1 MLTYINYVCFNVM
14 KNISKNK
21 IKQIKMISF
30 YVICSIILFIL
41 LGNEV
46 TRYFTPLS
54 FVIIL
59 TTILFTCIAF
69 YFVKRRNK
77 DKVFYKDIFDFRS
90 FNYTFLRIK
99 IFDVLA
105 QQLLVI
111 LLVYIG
117 RTYGGNYYFLLSALL
132 FILLHLL
139 LLFFNSFK
147 VSMFFIILSLPASI
161 IFVYIY
167 SNLGLVSFGIGY
179 FIHLSFYLV
188 LGILDLNGRKTKII
202 GE

>member
-1 MLTYINYVCFNVM
+1 MN
-14 KNISKNK
+14 NISKDK

-30 YVICSIILFIL
+30 YFICSIILFLL

-46 TRYFTPLS
+46 TRYFNPIS

-59 TTILFTCIAF
+59 FTILLTYLAF
-69 YFVKRRNK
+69 SFVRNRYK
-77 DKVFYKDIFDFRS
+77 GKVFYKDIFDFRS
-90 FNYTFLRIK
+90 FDYTFLSIK

-111 LLVYIG
+111 LLVYLG
-117 RTYGGNYYFLLSALL
+117 RTYGGNNYFLLSALL
-132 FILLHLL
+132 FILLHLF

-147 VSMFFIILSLPASI
+147 ISMFFIILSLPASI
-161 IFVYIY
+161 IFIYIY
-167 SNLGLVSFGIGY
+167 SSLGLVSLGIGY

-188 LGILDLNGRKTKII
+188 LGILDLNGKITKII